1 MPDRLTADSTAA
13 PDVATLGQ
21 LKASGY
27 RPRSVKD
34 EMRAN
39 LIQKLRAGQPVFPGI
54 LGFEKTVI
62 PQVQHAILARHD
74 MILLGLR
81 GQAKSRL
88 VRMLPSLLDEWVPV
102 VEGSEVND
110 DPLRPI
116 SKFARDLIAQ
126 HGDETPVG
134 WLHRSQRYGEKLAT
148 PDTSIA
154 DLVGDI
160 DPIKAATRKLTYADE
175 EVIHFG
181 LIPRTNRGIFAIN
194 ELPDLQPR
202 IQVGLLNVMEEQDIQ
217 IRGFNVRLPLD
228 VAMVFTANPE
238 DYTNRGSIIT
248 PLKDRI
254 DSQILT
260 HYPRSIEI
268 GVQITKQEAWQDRQA
283 EGTESPTVHIPHY
296 FREIV
301 EQVAFEARESE
312 YVDQK
317 SGVSARLTRAALEDL
332 LSAAERR
339 ALLAGESETTLRPM
353 DLQAIEP
360 AVTGKVELVYEGEQ
374 EGPQQVARALVGKA
388 VSTIFKR
395 YFPDPGQK
403 APGGSA
409 PDRAAQ
415 SLAQRRAGSP
425 GSAEPE
431 PTGRQVYQEVTRWFA
446 KGNTLELEPGMP
458 FLDYAKALDQVDGLR
473 ALVKQHTDAAT
484 PAETASAMEWVLE
497 ALHQHSLLGKDV
509 ASETTSYADM
519 MGSVLGQIG
528 GFGDDDDD
536 DLEDYRRRFG
546 G

>member
-1 MPDRLTADSTAA
+1 MPDTPDRSAA
-13 PDVATLGQ
+13 PDIQTLGQ

-27 RPRSVKD
+27 RPRSVKE

-39 LIQKLRAGQPVFPGI
+39 LIARLRAGTPVFPGI
-54 LGFEKTVI
+54 LGFERSVI
-62 PQVQHAILARHD
+62 PQVQHAILAKHD

-102 VEGSEVND
+102 VQGSEVND
-110 DPLRPI
+110 DPMRPI
-116 SKFARDLIAQ
+116 SKLARDLVAER
-126 HGDETPVG
+126 GDETPVG
-134 WLHRSQRYGEKLAT
+134 WLHRSARYGEKLAT

-202 IQVGLLNVMEEQDIQ
+202 IQVGLLNVMEEQDVQ

-268 GVQITKQEAWQDRQA
+268 GVQITKQEAWQERQD
-283 EGTESPTVHIPHY
+283 GRTDTPTVHVPHY

-332 LSAAERR
+332 ISAAERR
-339 ALLAGESETTLRPM
+339 ALLAGEAETTLRPM
-353 DLQAIEP
+353 DLQAVEP

-374 EGPQQVARALVGKA
+374 EGPQQVARALVGRA
-388 VSTIFKR
+388 VAAIFKR

-403 APGGSA
+403 SPGGGA
-409 PDRAAQ
+409 ADRAAQ
-415 SLAQRRAGSP
+415 SMARRRAQQEGRP
-425 GSAEPE
+425 VE
-431 PTGRQVYQEVTRWFA
+431 PTGREVYQPITAWFA
-446 KGNTLELEPGMP
+446 KGNTLDLEPGMP

-509 ASETTSYADM
+509 AADGTSYADM

-536 DLEDYRRRFG
+536 LEDYRRRFG
-546 G
+546 